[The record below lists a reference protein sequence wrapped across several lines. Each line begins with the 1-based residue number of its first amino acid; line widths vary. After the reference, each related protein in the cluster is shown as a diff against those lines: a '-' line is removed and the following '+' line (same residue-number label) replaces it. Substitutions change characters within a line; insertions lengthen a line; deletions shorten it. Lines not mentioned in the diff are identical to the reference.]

1 MNILDSLIRAVSPE
15 SALRRARA
23 RSALRAIDAVTR
35 AYDAAKMGR
44 KTAGWQTSNAS
55 ANVEIGVGWA
65 RTVARS
71 RDLVRNNPFAR
82 KAISTM
88 VRHLVRTGIKA
99 KWSNDTVQGKWEQWQ
114 DQADALGQLDF
125 YGIQGQLA
133 QCWKESGE
141 VLLRYVYEPS
151 SRGLAVPLTVK
162 VLEPDFLDPTK
173 TGPQE
178 NGEYAITGVQFN
190 RAGRRTGYWLFD
202 QHPGDSLMMMG
213 AHRMQSQFVPAAEI
227 IHLYKIERPGQVR
240 GMPQLGASIMRLRD
254 QDDWQEAVLVKK
266 KIESCYVAF
275 VFGRDGE
282 TIGEQQ
288 GANAAQ
294 PAGTS
299 GSSQL
304 EVMRP
309 GMVKYMNE
317 ATDIKFGS
325 PPIGSDD
332 AYNSDVL
339 HAISAGADVTYE
351 QLTGDL
357 SQVNYS
363 SIRAGL
369 VEFHA
374 YVEMDQWLTFIPM
387 VMKAITR
394 EWKRVAYIAGAIR
407 PAPDSLTCKFTA
419 PKRDQVD
426 MLKETLAIKEL
437 IKAGLLSVSEGLRQ
451 MGYDPDEVFT
461 EIAKEREKLAAM
473 GITLDVILKALADPK
488 AVANATA
495 DEDTDTPDDKSSKR
509 LIGALLE
516 HTPIH

>member
-1 MNILDSLIRAVSPE
+1 MNLLDALIRTVAPE

-23 RSALRAIDAVTR
+23 RAALRAVDTIER

-55 ANVEIGVGWA
+55 ANTEIGAGWA
-65 RTVARS
+65 RTVSRS

-88 VRHLVRTGIKA
+88 VRHLVRTGIKT
-99 KWSNDTVQGKWEQWQ
+99 KWNNAAAQLKWEAWQ
-114 DQADALGQLDF
+114 DEADALAQLDW
-125 YGIQGQLA
+125 YAMQGQMA
-133 QCWKESGE
+133 QSWKESGE
-141 VLLRYVYEPS
+141 VLARFIYEPS
-151 SRGLAVPLTVK
+151 SRGLTVPLTLK
-162 VLEPDFLDPTK
+162 VLEPDFIDPTK
-173 TGPQE
+173 TGPVGDG
-178 NGEYAITGVQFN
+178 NYAITGVEFDKS
-190 RAGRRTGYWLFD
+190 GRRVAYWLFD
-202 QHPGDSLMMMG
+202 QHPGDSVMQMVS
-213 AHRMQSQFVPAAEI
+213 HRLQSQRVPASEI

-275 VFGRDGE
+275 IFGRDGE
-282 TIGEQQ
+282 TLGEAQAE
-288 GANAAQ
+288 GAAV

-299 GSSQL
+299 GKSQL

-309 GMVKYMNE
+309 GMVKYMND
-317 ATDIKFGS
+317 ATDIKFGN
-325 PPIGSDD
+325 PPQGGDE

-339 HAISAGADVTYE
+339 HAIAAGGDITYE

-357 SQVNYS
+357 SEVNYS

-374 YVEMDQWLTFIPM
+374 LIEMEQWLTFIPM
-387 VMKAITR
+387 VMKCVTR
-394 EWKRVAYIAGAIR
+394 EWKRVAYLSGAVR
-407 PAPDSLTCKFTA
+407 QAPATLACKFTT

-437 IKAGLLSVSEGLRQ
+437 IKAGLLSISEGLRQ
-451 MGYDPDEVFT
+451 MGYDPEEVFA
-461 EIAKEREKLAAM
+461 EIAAERTRLGEM
-473 GITLDVILKALADPK
+473 GITVDVIMTALKSALATDQ
-488 AVANATA
+488 VTDD
-495 DEDTDTPDDKSSKR
+495 DEDDTPDEKDAKR
-509 LIGALLE
+509 LLAAVLNNV
-516 HTPIH
+516 PIH